1 MIEQKITSI
10 KSFKD
15 KKCAAMMM
23 VFSFEMWSKHLQTTC
38 IINQHPSTTLNAK
51 NHYRIIIWN
60 TICDCTTKYH
70 YALDD
75 QS

>member
-15 KKCAAMMM
+15 KKCVAMMM

-38 IINQHPSTTLNAK
+38 IINQHPSTTLNA
-51 NHYRIIIWN
+51 
-60 TICDCTTKYH
+60 
-70 YALDD
+70 
-75 QS
+75 

>member
-15 KKCAAMMM
+15 KKCVAMMM

-38 IINQHPSTTLNAK
+38 IIIQHPSTTLNA
-51 NHYRIIIWN
+51 
-60 TICDCTTKYH
+60 
-70 YALDD
+70 
-75 QS
+75 